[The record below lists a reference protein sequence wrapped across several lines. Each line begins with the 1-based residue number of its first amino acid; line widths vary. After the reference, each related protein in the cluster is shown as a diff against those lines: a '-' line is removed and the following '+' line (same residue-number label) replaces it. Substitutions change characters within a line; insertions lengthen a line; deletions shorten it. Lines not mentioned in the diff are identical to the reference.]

1 MHHKWRSYDVRFLR
15 YGAQQTEFF
24 VILGLFLPIYP
35 TNNLRKQKFEKRK
48 KKPGDIIILHLRTA
62 NDNHMIY
69 GSWDMERNRQNF
81 FSLWTTFCPFTPWH
95 PENQNFDKM
104 KKRPEDIII
113 LQKVYH
119 KLTPYDVRFLRY
131 EALKT

>member
-1 MHHKWRSYDVRFLR
+1 MKRPLEIIPFYTYAPQMTIIWCTRFLR

-113 LQKVYH
+113 LQRC
-119 KLTPYDVRFLRY
+119 TIN
-131 EALKT
+131 